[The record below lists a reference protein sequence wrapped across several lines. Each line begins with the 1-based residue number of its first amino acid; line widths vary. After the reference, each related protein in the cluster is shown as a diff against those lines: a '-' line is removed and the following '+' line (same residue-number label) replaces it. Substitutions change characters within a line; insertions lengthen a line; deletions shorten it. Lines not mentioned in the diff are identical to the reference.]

1 MIMQNIEISVVVPAF
16 NEESVIASICAK
28 LIETLFRVTQS
39 FEIIVVDD
47 GSSDK
52 TATLVR
58 QISDESGGIVK
69 LVELSR
75 NFGKESALAAGMKYA
90 TGTAVLF
97 IDADMQHPI
106 ELVPQMIEAWR
117 QGSEVVNAVKRSRG
131 KESLLYRGFSHAFN
145 KLLSSATDRDMIGAS
160 DFKLLDRQVVDVL
173 LTFPEQHRFFRGLVA
188 WVGFRASN
196 IDFDVAERHAGQ
208 SRWNSWSLIM
218 YSLRSLVG
226 FSSLP
231 LRLVALTGFAAV
243 LIGALLLIQTLTN
256 YFTGSAAIGFT
267 TVIAVQ
273 ILLGGMTI
281 FSVGVVAIYLSY
293 VHEESKRRPIFIVRK
308 NKN

>member
-1 MIMQNIEISVVVPAF
+1 
-16 NEESVIASICAK
+16 
-28 LIETLFRVTQS
+28 
-39 FEIIVVDD
+39 
-47 GSSDK
+47 
-52 TATLVR
+52 
-58 QISDESGGIVK
+58 
-69 LVELSR
+69 
-75 NFGKESALAAGMKYA
+75 
-90 TGTAVLF
+90 
-97 IDADMQHPI
+97 
-106 ELVPQMIEAWR
+106 
-117 QGSEVVNAVKRSRG
+117 
-131 KESLLYRGFSHAFN
+131 
-145 KLLSSATDRDMIGAS
+145 
-160 DFKLLDRQVVDVL
+160 
-173 LTFPEQHRFFRGLVA
+173 
-188 WVGFRASN
+188 
-196 IDFDVAERHAGQ
+196 
-208 SRWNSWSLIM
+208 M

-293 VHEESKRRPIFIVRK
+293 VHEESNRRPIFIVRK